1 MIVSKYIAKY
11 LAERKI
17 GYVFGVTGTAVNM
30 CFVSLGE
37 QEGIDYVC
45 PMHEQGASMGADGYC
60 RVSGITGVAIGTSG
74 PGTSNML
81 TGCVGA
87 YMDSIPIVYIVG
99 QAGSGSSKKDTNVRF
114 FGFQEMN
121 SFDIF
126 KPVTKYIT
134 NVTNPYLIKFEL
146 DKAFDIAE
154 SNRKGPCM
162 LVVAEDV
169 LYADIDLSQLISYEK
184 HEKRIAFTNKKDV
197 LECIEWLNNA
207 KKPILLL
214 GAGVHC
220 ANAEDEVYE
229 LAMRLGIPIALTFPA
244 RDLLDDSC
252 ELNIGAIGIF
262 GSRGGNKSIQD
273 ADFILGI
280 GVRLDRFVTGTP
292 CAFAAEAKKIL
303 VDIDNEELNKYE
315 AIGIQVDKAI
325 HSDAKCF
332 IIELLNALDT
342 TGYVHQHDDF
352 VKKCYEIRIA
362 NPLVETSYYGEN
374 TVNPYIFIQSL
385 SRSLDERDTVFTDTG
400 LSAVWVGQAFTF
412 KRGQRWHTQFNNSSM
427 GYALPAAIGASFA
440 NDNRIICITGDGG
453 LQMSVQEFANVEYY
467 KKNIKIFVICNDGYG
482 LIQKTQDDYNNGHY
496 ATDRINHV
504 PLPDVIKVA
513 EAYGIDTIE
522 INNNEEINEKI
533 DCILSCTKPV
543 VCIVR
548 IPITKRI
555 SPRVK
560 GGDLL
565 NMYPLREGS

>member
-11 LAERKI
+11 LAEKKI

-45 PMHEQGASMGADGYC
+45 PMHEQGASMGADGYY
-60 RVSGITGVAIGTSG
+60 RASGIPGVAIGTSG

-87 YMDSIPIVYIVG
+87 FMDSIPIVYIVG
-99 QAGSGSSKKDTNVRF
+99 QAGLSSSKKDTNVRF

-121 SFDIF
+121 SFEIF

-134 NVTNPYLIKFEL
+134 NVVDPYLIKYEL

-154 SNRKGPCM
+154 NGRRGPCM
-162 LVVAEDV
+162 LVIPEDV
-169 LYADIDLSQLISYEK
+169 LYADIDLAQLVSYQKNENIIK
-184 HEKRIAFTNKKDV
+184 LSNKDSI
-197 LECIEWLNNA
+197 LECVEWL
-207 KKPILLL
+207 KESKRPILLL
-214 GAGVHC
+214 GAGIHC

-229 LAMRLGIPIALTFPA
+229 LAMKLGIPVALTFPA
-244 RDLLDDSC
+244 RDFMDDGC
-252 ELNIGAIGIF
+252 ELNIGSIGIF

-273 ADFILGI
+273 ADFVLGI
-280 GVRLDRFVTGTP
+280 GVRLDRFVTGNP
-292 CAFAAEAKKIL
+292 YAFAENAKKIM
-303 VDIDNEELNKYE
+303 VDIDNEELSKYDT
-315 AIGIQVDKAI
+315 IGIRVDKVMQ
-325 HSDAKCF
+325 SDAKIFAKEF
-332 IIELLNALDT
+332 INVLDT
-342 TGYVHQHDDF
+342 IEYLHQHDDF
-352 VKKCYEIRIA
+352 VKKCQDMRIA
-362 NPLVETSYYGEN
+362 NPVIETTYYEEK
-374 TVNPYIFIQSL
+374 TVNPYIFIDNL
-385 SRSLDERDTVFTDTG
+385 SNALDERDIIFTDTG
-400 LSAVWVGQAFTF
+400 LSAVWVGQAFKF
-412 KRGQRWHTQFNNSSM
+412 KKGQRWHTQFNNSSM

-440 NDNRIICITGDGG
+440 TDNRIICITGDGG

-504 PLPDVIKVA
+504 PLPDVAKVA

-522 INNNEEINEKI
+522 INNNSEMCVKI
-533 DCILSCTKPV
+533 ESILNSSKPI

-560 GGDLL
+560 GGDLS
-565 NMYPLREGS
+565 NMYPLEENC